1 MSRNICDGT
10 SLMQIPTPLP
20 FCACRPTVKAA
31 ILGGPPVASGLDLGA
46 ALDLDPAAVRFN
58 N

>member
-1 MSRNICDGT
+1 
-10 SLMQIPTPLP
+10 MQIPTPLP
-20 FCACRPTVKAA
+20 FCACRLTVTAA
-31 ILGGPPVASGLDLGA
+31 ILGGPPVASGLDLRA